1 MALKRRKKEEMP
13 KLSKEE
19 QARVDKFV
27 EYLFLA
33 FIILAVICTI
43 IVYKTTNCILIP
55 KNGGDKR
62 WTWKA
67 SLYRENPG
75 YMT

>member
-27 EYLFLA
+27 EYLFLHLPYLPP
-33 FIILAVICTI
+33 FL
-43 IVYKTTNCILIP
+43 YYRKSF
-55 KNGGDKR
+55 KEKR
-62 WTWKA
+62 SVW
-67 SLYRENPG
+67 SLLSCNRG
-75 YMT
+75 FMS